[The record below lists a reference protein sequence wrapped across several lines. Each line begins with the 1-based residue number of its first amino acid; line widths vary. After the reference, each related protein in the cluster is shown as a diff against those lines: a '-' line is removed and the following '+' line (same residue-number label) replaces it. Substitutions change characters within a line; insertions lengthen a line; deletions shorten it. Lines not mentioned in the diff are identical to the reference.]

1 MGDDGAMR
9 GASSGL
15 AVQLQRR
22 MPAFCGTVIG
32 GLIAVFVGI
41 PLTSPDD
48 RIGNTG
54 SVAIL
59 SLFAALILGRIWAGL
74 SGDVAERGR
83 KYYWVCTGMFATA
96 GVSALFLEVF
106 MDFSNTV
113 RYVLPM
119 SAAVSVASAILTPII
134 ERGLRGSALLWFSI
148 SLAIALLGFGVI
160 LAYFEVGFTEAR
172 SLSLPPPP

>member
-1 MGDDGAMR
+1 M
-9 GASSGL
+9 
-15 AVQLQRR
+15 
-22 MPAFCGTVIG
+22 C

-59 SLFAALILGRIWAGL
+59 SLFAALVLGRIWSVL

-83 KYYWVCTGMFATA
+83 KYYWVCTGMFVAA
-96 GVSALFLEVF
+96 GIGALFLEVV

-119 SAAVSVASAILTPII
+119 SAAVSVASAVLTPAI

-148 SLAIALLGFGVI
+148 SLAITLLGVGVI

>member
-1 MGDDGAMR
+1 MGDDGEMR
-9 GASSGL
+9 GMSSGL
-15 AVQLQRR
+15 VAHVHSR
-22 MPAFCGTVIG
+22 MPAFCGTAIG

-59 SLFAALILGRIWAGL
+59 SLFAALILSRIWSGL

-83 KYYWVCTGMFATA
+83 KYYWICTGMFVAA
-96 GVSALFLEVF
+96 GVCALFLEVF

-148 SLAIALLGFGVI
+148 SLAIALVGVGVI
-160 LAYFEVGFTEAR
+160 LTYFEVGFTEAR